1 MIALGHIWL
10 SECQW
15 ELEFTLRFKWVH
27 LACPQ
32 LYNHKCQLFREQ
44 SVGGT
49 AGHWGS
55 NSCHNS
61 WVMFM
66 IWALNLGPVVFPTW
80 ICGSA
85 IILLCLIWTVVW
97 LLRYSESEMCLTTSA
112 PLWMLYLWRWGK
124 AKLAESKTSLRK
136 QCWEF
141 QQACVIKRK
150 AGSSKIREAFNHA
163 GSHLSYFS
171 IPKNV

>member
-15 ELEFTLRFKWVH
+15 ELDFTLKFKWVH

-32 LYNHKCQLFREQ
+32 LYKHKCQLFREQ

-49 AGHWGS
+49 AGHWDS

-66 IWALNLGPVVFPTW
+66 IWALNLGPKCVSNINLGECHNSPMFNMNCGMASQIQWVWNVPDN
-80 ICGSA
+80 ICPPLDAVS
-85 IILLCLIWTVVW
+85 W
-97 LLRYSESEMCLTTSA
+97 EMKKDQISWEQHLPHRAVLGIS
-112 PLWMLYLWRWGK
+112 
-124 AKLAESKTSLRK
+124 TSLCYQEKSR
-136 QCWEF
+136 
-141 QQACVIKRK
+141 
-150 AGSSKIREAFNHA
+150 
-163 GSHLSYFS
+163 
-171 IPKNV
+171 